1 MTDFPNTTRTT
12 ELLSL
17 NMEKERI
24 GYGLVTTAT
33 AYKKGDLLALS
44 EANVLTHAVDEKTWD
59 VICERDISADQA
71 TAMAIAGLKT
81 SVYIGGDF
89 NIESVSLAGVKLTTA
104 KYAAAQ
110 AKATKNRINLL
121 KV

>member
-1 MTDFPNTTRTT
+1 MTNFPNTTRTT

-44 EANVLTHAVDEKTWD
+44 EANVLTHATDEKTWD
-59 VICERDISADQA
+59 VICERDISAAQA
-71 TAMAIAGLKT
+71 TAMATAGSKT
-81 SVYIGGDF
+81 PIYIGGDF
-89 NIESVSLAGVKLTTA
+89 NVEYVSLAGVKLTTA

>member
-24 GYGLVTTAT
+24 GYGLVNTAT

-44 EANVLTHAVDEKTWD
+44 EANVLTHAIDEKTWD

-71 TAMAIAGLKT
+71 TAMATAGLKT

-89 NIESVSLAGVKLTTA
+89 NTKSVSLAGVKLTTA

>member
-17 NMEKERI
+17 NMEAERI
-24 GYGLVTTAT
+24 GHGLVTTAT

-44 EANVLTHAVDEKTWD
+44 DANVLTHAVDEKSWD
-59 VICERDISADQA
+59 VICERDITAAQA
-71 TAMAIAGLKT
+71 TAMAAAGSKT
-81 SVYIGGDF
+81 TIYIGGDF
-89 NIESVSLAGVKLTTA
+89 NVESVSISGVKLDA
-104 KYAAAQ
+104 SKYPAAQ
-110 AKATKNRINLL
+110 AKATMNHMNLL

>member
-24 GYGLVTTAT
+24 GHALVTTAT

-44 EANVLTHAVDEKTWD
+44 EANVLTHATDGKTWD
-59 VICERDISADQA
+59 VICERDITAAQA
-71 TAMAIAGLKT
+71 TAMAAAGIKT
-81 SVYIGGDF
+81 TTYIGGDF
-89 NIESVSLAGVKLTTA
+89 NIESISIAGTKLAVSE
-104 KYAAAQ
+104 YAAAQ
-110 AKATKNRINLL
+110 SQATKNRINLL